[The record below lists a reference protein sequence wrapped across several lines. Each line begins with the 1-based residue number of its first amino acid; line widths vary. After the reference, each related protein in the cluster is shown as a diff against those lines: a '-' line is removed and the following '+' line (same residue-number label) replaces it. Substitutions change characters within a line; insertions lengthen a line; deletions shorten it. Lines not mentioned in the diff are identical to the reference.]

1 MIKIFLSVRN
11 RLAMT
16 KKCIEAIKKHTTIEH
31 EIYVYDNNTT
41 YLPNEHFD
49 YFSEMYQKGEIA
61 QVTFTSEKST
71 FNAFSK
77 AVACNLFG
85 LQHEQDPNKSK
96 YGFLMIL
103 DNDII
108 LTPGWDKKI
117 KVAWKFITKK
127 NMNYIK
133 VVGQRPGGIKNVTEN
148 YEFNGMAGRCGKL
161 GGSGLWSI
169 RSNFFTDV
177 GFLDLKRLVGR
188 NKMHD
193 QLYWRQMEGKT
204 KGKPYIMGL
213 NQKLGIHCGRAA
225 GSICNVLSR
234 PQKTMKEKLDRIRFL
249 ESEKNLRSL
258 TFDEFYKS
266 IVDDKKYFK
275 DW

>member
-1 MIKIFLSVRN
+1 
-11 RLAMT
+11 MT

-31 EIYVYDNNTT
+31 EIYVYDNNST
-41 YLPNEHFD
+41 YLVDGHFD
-49 YFSEMYQKGEIA
+49 YFSELYRKDEIA
-61 QVTFTSEKST
+61 QVTFTTFKST

-77 AVACNLFG
+77 AASCNFFG
-85 LQHEQDPNKSK
+85 LQHEQDPERDK
-96 YGFLMIL
+96 YAFLLIL

-127 NMNYIK
+127 KMNYIK
-133 VVGQRPGGIKNVTEN
+133 VVGQRPGGIKSTTEH
-148 YEFNGMAGRCGKL
+148 YEFNGMVGRCGTL
-161 GGSGLWSI
+161 GGSGLWTV
-169 RSNFFTDV
+169 RPNFFKDV

-193 QLYWRQMEGKT
+193 QLYWPKLAAAS

-213 NQKLGIHCGRAA
+213 NQKLGIHCGRTA
-225 GSICNVLSR
+225 GSVCNVLTR
-234 PQKTMKEKLDRIRFL
+234 NRTKKDVQEIVKFKHA
-249 ESEKNLRSL
+249 EKNIESQ
-258 TFDEFYKS
+258 TFDEFYES
-266 IVDDKKYFK
+266 IINNQKLFK